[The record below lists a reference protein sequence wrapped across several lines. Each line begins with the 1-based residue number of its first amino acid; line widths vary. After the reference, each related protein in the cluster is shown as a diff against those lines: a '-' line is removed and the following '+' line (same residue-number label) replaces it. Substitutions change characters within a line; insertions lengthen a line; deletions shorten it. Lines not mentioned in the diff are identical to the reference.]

1 MDPCWPG
8 WTGGME
14 GGGSEGHHQR
24 EEVLSHVV
32 DTSIYTPMTQ
42 PGALQPAHFLP
53 PFSSELVLVTLPDV
67 VNPMNL
73 INSELV
79 IGGRKDSQLVAG
91 KHKYRVTTY
100 PASQDTTCLP
110 SLFLPDQ
117 DGKLTKV
124 TSDIKAFLVV
134 KGEVEEEEED
144 GKNRVDIEALR
155 SIPCKLPKNLQRRD
169 FLGKSRR
176 VEALAE
182 NIKPTKRKKK
192 GVGSLP
198 SPDDSGQPSG
208 KDRTSRKKKRGEALS
223 PHIKT
228 SGSPT
233 DKKHKVLPNAEEL
246 GSHIKRTIKKEKL

>member
-1 MDPCWPG
+1 
-8 WTGGME
+8 ME

-100 PASQDTTCLP
+100 PASQDTTWLP

-117 DGKLTKV
+117 DGKLTK
-124 TSDIKAFLVV
+124 
-134 KGEVEEEEED
+134 G
-144 GKNRVDIEALR
+144 
-155 SIPCKLPKNLQRRD
+155 
-169 FLGKSRR
+169 R
-176 VEALAE
+176 VETLAE

-208 KDRTSRKKKRGEALS
+208 KDRTSRKKKRGEVLS
-223 PHIKT
+223 PHMKT